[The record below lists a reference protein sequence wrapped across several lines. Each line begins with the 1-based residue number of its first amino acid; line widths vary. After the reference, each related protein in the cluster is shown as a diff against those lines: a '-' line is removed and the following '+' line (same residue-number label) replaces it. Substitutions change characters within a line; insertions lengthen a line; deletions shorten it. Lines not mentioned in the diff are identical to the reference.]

1 MTREERLS
9 FCKICKNQ
17 KLDFKQGI
25 VCGLT
30 NAPAEFE
37 NSCDSFSEDIT
48 LKNEALFQE
57 FENIHETVGKGTR
70 LANYLLDLIFIYIL
84 GYLIGLMIGP
94 LLVNFAPDLIYST
107 NTGKIL
113 LFEYLL
119 GAFINMIYYVSFE
132 ASSGRTI
139 GKYITKTKVVTLD
152 GEKPDFNVI
161 LIRSLCRLIPFE
173 GFSFLGDDDSGWH
186 DTFSKTKV
194 VKA

>member
-48 LKNEALFQE
+48 LKNEALFKE
-57 FENIHETVGKGTR
+57 FENIHEPVDKGIR
-70 LANYLLDLIFIYIL
+70 FANFILDLIFNYIFSFIFGIIL
-84 GYLIGLMIGP
+84 GLVLFVVSPDSLTIFDQQN
-94 LLVNFAPDLIYST
+94 LLL
-107 NTGKIL
+107 
-113 LFEYLL
+113 EYLM
-119 GAFINMIYYVSFE
+119 GFVFSMIYYTTFE
-132 ASSGRTI
+132 ATTGRSLA
-139 GKYITKTKVVTLD
+139 KYITKTKVVD
-152 GEKPDFNVI
+152 KNGNKPSLNTI
-161 LIRSLCRLIPFE
+161 LLRSLCRFIPFE
-173 GFSFLGDDDSGWH
+173 PFSFLGSESKGWH
-186 DTFSKTKV
+186 DSISETKV